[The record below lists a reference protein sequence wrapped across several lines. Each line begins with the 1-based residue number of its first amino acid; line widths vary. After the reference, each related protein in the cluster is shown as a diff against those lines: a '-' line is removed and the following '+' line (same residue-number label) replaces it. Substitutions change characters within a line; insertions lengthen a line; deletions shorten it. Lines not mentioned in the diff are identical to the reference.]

1 MGSTGEHDRKRRHF
15 SSVSPTSAAK
25 KHWIV
30 PCSEDRKLDATVL
43 QFQNQKLLQ
52 QLEVQKVEY
61 TALQNKFCQ
70 LKDKGCDFS
79 DTLLVVDSSW
89 KELVEKLEAL
99 AANSCASANGRFNDK
114 NSPVSSDGNSSPKED
129 SFLCRLL
136 QTCATDTSECS
147 PLSQLDGLQT
157 AHATTKNVLQNIV
170 SAVNDLWH
178 ARDGLCVAVQGSSL
192 EIETSIQLWEA
203 TNNLAMEVKNLR
215 SSLSNLHSKQRSS
228 LYDLQR
234 YRDEHAKN
242 KAEVKCLSEE
252 LEGTFAE
259 LEESNRNLIALK
271 AQRNS
276 AHGAVFPSP
285 TWGSKHVAEDKVR
298 DEQRELQDMEG
309 TLKEFLDLSSNRLVE
324 LKSLYEDRIKIF
336 KKLAVL
342 QNCLE
347 GVKQITSSRT
357 YLLLREQLDKSRTE
371 INQWREMLEK
381 LQVEKDSFLWQER
394 EVNLK
399 VDLADIPRR
408 ASLVAESRIDEM
420 EKELQKRV
428 DEKTQLDKRLEDA
441 LRESGRREIIAEF
454 KEMVLSFPKDMECI
468 QSQLNHFK
476 GSPSEIHSMRAEVQ
490 YLSNILERKKTELGV
505 LSGRS
510 AEQTSEIQKLRG
522 VVHDLEESDT
532 ELTLILEMY
541 RRESTDSRDVME
553 LKDLEYK
560 AWSGVQCLKS
570 SLDEHSLELRVKA
583 ANEAEAISQQRL
595 AAAEAEIAD
604 LRQKLEVSKRD
615 ICRLSEVLKSKHEE
629 GEAYLS
635 EIETIGQAYEDM
647 QTQNRQLLQQV
658 TERDDYNMKLV
669 METTK
674 NRQLQE
680 TLRMEVLTMHQ
691 EMQQASE
698 SMNFYNLKVSL
709 LEDQLR
715 IWSEQIGKLLDG
727 EAEASVSLESA
738 KKRLMD
744 AHKES
749 QHVGQSLDERESK
762 LETSRIDVS
771 DLQIEMESE
780 RFDQKRIDED
790 IEILTRKVT
799 YLQARREGSSVIEKL
814 QQEIKEYKGILK
826 CSVCHERE
834 KQVVIA
840 KCYHLFCHT
849 CIQKTLVNRQRRCP
863 VCSTIFGPNDVK
875 PIYI

>member
-79 DTLLVVDSSW
+79 DTLSVVDSSW

-99 AANSCASANGRFNDK
+99 AANSRASANGRFNDK
-114 NSPVSSDGNSSPKED
+114 NSPVSS
-129 SFLCRLL
+129 
-136 QTCATDTSECS
+136 
-147 PLSQLDGLQT
+147 
-157 AHATTKNVLQNIV
+157 
-170 SAVNDLWH
+170 
-178 ARDGLCVAVQGSSL
+178 
-192 EIETSIQLWEA
+192 ETSIQLWEA

-252 LEGTFAE
+252 LEGTFVE

-285 TWGSKHVAEDKVR
+285 TLGSKHVAEDKAR
-298 DEQRELQDMEG
+298 DEQKELQDMEG

-324 LKSLYEDRIKIF
+324 LKSLYEDRIKIL
-336 KKLAVL
+336 KKLAV
-342 QNCLE
+342 
-347 GVKQITSSRT
+347 
-357 YLLLREQLDKSRTE
+357 
-371 INQWREMLEK
+371 
-381 LQVEKDSFLWQER
+381 LQVEKDSFLWRER

-399 VDLADIPRR
+399 VELADIPRR

-510 AEQTSEIQKLRG
+510 AEQTSEIQKLQG
-522 VVHDLEESDT
+522 VVHEVVGLYCSQNLTPTVRHWQNDPRDLE
-532 ELTLILEMY
+532 
-541 RRESTDSRDVME
+541 DVME
-553 LKDLEYK
+553 LRDLEYK

-615 ICRLSEVLKSKHEE
+615 ICRSSEVLKSKHEE

-658 TERDDYNMKLV
+658 TERDDYNIKLV

-715 IWSEQIGKLLDG
+715 IWSEQIGKLLDD
-727 EAEASVSLESA
+727 EAQASVSLESA

-749 QHVGQSLDERESK
+749 QHLGQSLDERESK

-780 RFDQKRIDED
+780 RFDQKRIDDD

-799 YLQARREGSSVIEKL
+799 YLQVRREGSSVIEKL

-834 KQVVIA
+834 KQ
-840 KCYHLFCHT
+840 
-849 CIQKTLVNRQRRCP
+849 
-863 VCSTIFGPNDVK
+863 
-875 PIYI
+875 